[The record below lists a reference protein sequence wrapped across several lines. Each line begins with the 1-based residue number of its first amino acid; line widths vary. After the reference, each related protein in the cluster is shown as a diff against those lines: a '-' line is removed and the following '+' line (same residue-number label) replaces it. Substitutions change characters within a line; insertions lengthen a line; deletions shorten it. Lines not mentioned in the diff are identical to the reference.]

1 MAHIFKMEEWQDNDK
16 WVCGDVSALAAG
28 SNTWW
33 YVPALLNLTPVEYF
47 YFLKDKFHASHF
59 HYTTKHDVFLFSK
72 GKYRLFEIQ
81 KNVLRLSLLRM
92 VFDIFRN
99 HLFRT
104 LHPFLTK
111 IMAHEM

>member
-59 HYTTKHDVFLFSK
+59 HYTTKHDVFLFSFDNLTDCRK
-72 GKYRLFEIQ
+72 F
-81 KNVLRLSLLRM
+81 KNYV
-92 VFDIFRN
+92 N
-99 HLFRT
+99 
-104 LHPFLTK
+104 K
-111 IMAHEM
+111 IKKEKNFITY

>member
-1 MAHIFKMEEWQDNDK
+1 MAHIFKMEEWQDNGK

-59 HYTTKHDVFLFSK
+59 HYTTKYDVFLFSFDNLIDCRK
-72 GKYRLFEIQ
+72 F
-81 KNVLRLSLLRM
+81 KNYV
-92 VFDIFRN
+92 N
-99 HLFRT
+99 
-104 LHPFLTK
+104 K
-111 IMAHEM
+111 IAREKNFITY